1 MKIFSALIVLSV
13 SAVTMVVPAAGGYRL
28 LQTIPVAGDDGWDH
42 PTVDSAARR
51 LYVTH
56 GTHVVV
62 IDVDSG
68 KLLGKIDNT
77 PGAHFTVIDS
87 ELDRGFI
94 SNGGAARL
102 TIFNT
107 KTLATS
113 GEVKST
119 GENPGPTVFDPASKR
134 VFTFNLN
141 THNATVIDSKEG
153 KVVGGFDLGG
163 RPELV
168 GTDAKGNVFANL
180 VQKNVVL
187 QVDLWK
193 MTAGQTWPVAPG
205 VGPRTMAVDQKNGR
219 LFIGCANR
227 LLVILDSNSG
237 RLISSVPIGPGPDDS
252 AYDPETRLIY
262 TSNGDGTVSVIQQES
277 PDRYSVLETVKTA
290 PGARNMTLDLKTK
303 KIFLPLFDRGSRQ
316 RRPQKLRIPGAT
328 SYPEPSG
335 FLSLACRITFGHL
348 ATPDGAAPGRL
359 CCKSLFA
366 PLIAGRRGDLV
377 SQGGEERNHCH

>member
-1 MKIFSALIVLSV
+1 MQTFSVLLVLGV
-13 SAVTMVVPAAGGYRL
+13 SAVAMATPAAAGYRL
-28 LQTIPVAGDDGWDH
+28 LQTIPVLGDDGWDH

-68 KLLGKIDNT
+68 RLVGKIDNT
-77 PGAHFTVIDS
+77 PGVHFTVIDP
-87 ELDRGFI
+87 ELDHGFI

-107 KTLATS
+107 KTLATI

-119 GENPGPTVFDPASKR
+119 GENPGPTVFDPATKR
-134 VFTFNLN
+134 IFTFNLK
-141 THNATVIDSKEG
+141 THNATVVDSKEG
-153 KVVGGFDLGG
+153 KVVGAFDLGG

-168 GTDAKGNVFANL
+168 GADAKGNVFVNL

-187 QVDLWK
+187 QINARN
-193 MTAGQTWPVAPG
+193 MTPGQTWPVTPCQ
-205 VGPRTMAVDQKNGR
+205 GPRTMAVDQTNGR

-227 LLVILDSNSG
+227 RMVILDSNNG
-237 RLISSVPIGPGPDDS
+237 HVIGSVPIGSGPDDS

-277 PDRYSVLETVKTA
+277 PDKYSVIETIKTA
-290 PGARNMTLDLKTK
+290 PGARNMALDLKTK
-303 KIFLPLFDRGSRQ
+303 KIFLPLSDRGPPPPPTAQTPNPRGAF
-316 RRPQKLRIPGAT
+316 IPGT
-328 SYPEPSG
+328 
-335 FLSLACRITFGHL
+335 FRILVFGM
-348 ATPDGAAPGRL
+348 
-359 CCKSLFA
+359 
-366 PLIAGRRGDLV
+366 
-377 SQGGEERNHCH
+377 

>member
-1 MKIFSALIVLSV
+1 VLSV

-68 KLLGKIDNT
+68 KLLGKINNT

-187 QVDLWK
+187 QVDSWK

-227 LLVILDSNSG
+227 LLVILDSHSG

-290 PGARNMTLDLKTK
+290 PGARNMALDLKTK
-303 KIFLPLFDRGSRQ
+303 KIFLPLFDRGSPPAPTAQTPNPRGSV
-316 RRPQKLRIPGAT
+316 IPG
-328 SYPEPSG
+328 S
-335 FLSLACRITFGHL
+335 FRVLVFGM
-348 ATPDGAAPGRL
+348 
-359 CCKSLFA
+359 
-366 PLIAGRRGDLV
+366 
-377 SQGGEERNHCH
+377 

>member
-62 IDVDSG
+62 IEVDSG

-187 QVDLWK
+187 QVDSWK

-303 KIFLPLFDRGSRQ
+303 KIFLPLFDRGSPPAPTAETPNPRGNV
-316 RRPQKLRIPGAT
+316 IPG
-328 SYPEPSG
+328 
-335 FLSLACRITFGHL
+335 TF
-348 ATPDGAAPGRL
+348 RV
-359 CCKSLFA
+359 
-366 PLIAGRRGDLV
+366 LV
-377 SQGGEERNHCH
+377 FGM

>member
-1 MKIFSALIVLSV
+1 MKIFSVLSV

-62 IDVDSG
+62 IEVDSG

-187 QVDLWK
+187 QVDSWK

-303 KIFLPLFDRGSRQ
+303 KIFLPLFDRGSPPAPTAETPNPRGNV
-316 RRPQKLRIPGAT
+316 IPG
-328 SYPEPSG
+328 
-335 FLSLACRITFGHL
+335 TF
-348 ATPDGAAPGRL
+348 RV
-359 CCKSLFA
+359 
-366 PLIAGRRGDLV
+366 LV
-377 SQGGEERNHCH
+377 FGM

>member
-1 MKIFSALIVLSV
+1 MQTISLLLVLGL
-13 SAVTMVVPAAGGYRL
+13 SAVAMTTPAAGGYRL
-28 LQTIPVAGDDGWDH
+28 LQTLPVAGDDGWDH
-42 PTVDSAARR
+42 PTVDSTARR

-62 IDVDSG
+62 IHVDSG
-68 KLLGKIDNT
+68 NVVGKIDHT
-77 PGAHFTVIDS
+77 PGVHFTVIDP
-87 ELDRGFI
+87 ELDRGFV

-107 KTLATS
+107 KTLETIA
-113 GEVKST
+113 EVKST
-119 GENPGPTVFDPASKR
+119 GENPGPTVFDPATKR

-141 THNATVIDSKEG
+141 SHNATVVDSKEG

-168 GTDAKGNVFANL
+168 GTDARGSVFANL

-187 QVDLWK
+187 QIDARK

-227 LLVILDSNSG
+227 RMVIMDSSNG
-237 RLISSVPIGPGPDDS
+237 RVIGSVPIGSGPDDS

-262 TSNGDGTVSVIQQES
+262 ISNGDGTVSIIQQES
-277 PDRYSVLETVKTA
+277 PDSYREFETVKTA
-290 PGARNMTLDLKTK
+290 SGARNMALDLKTK
-303 KIFLPLFDRGSRQ
+303 KIFLPLSDREAPPSGSQARG
-316 RRPQKLRIPGAT
+316 KVIPG
-328 SYPEPSG
+328 S
-335 FLSLACRITFGHL
+335 FRVLVFGM
-348 ATPDGAAPGRL
+348 
-359 CCKSLFA
+359 
-366 PLIAGRRGDLV
+366 
-377 SQGGEERNHCH
+377 